1 MYLSFV
7 GGAAGVRGSSGA
19 LSLGSEEGAA
29 RSSNFFLP
37 LHRGGSPPRELARKL
52 MPVHVRGK

>member
-1 MYLSFV
+1 M

-29 RSSNFFLP
+29 RSSNFFSSP
-37 LHRGGSPPRELARKL
+37 TPGGSPPRELARKL